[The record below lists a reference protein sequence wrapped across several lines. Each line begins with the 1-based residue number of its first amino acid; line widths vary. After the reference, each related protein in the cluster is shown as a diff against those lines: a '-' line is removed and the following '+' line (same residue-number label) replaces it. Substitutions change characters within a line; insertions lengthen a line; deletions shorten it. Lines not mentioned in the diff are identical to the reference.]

1 MYRVQGVQKRTF
13 ATDGYSFFF
22 LVRFEQH
29 MSYISYMFLL
39 KTCVANLGQL
49 CAFTCSSSM
58 TGSWRPP
65 VWVDPESW
73 NTQYLTEMKSIMT
86 SSFYWKFDRWAL
98 LLRLLPLLHL
108 LPRPYV
114 QRPCLRPLVLARE
127 VRRHTLWWAGQ
138 SQSSME
144 PSWQNFGTSQR

>member
-58 TGSWRPP
+58 TGSCRP
-65 VWVDPESW
+65 VRVDPESW
-73 NTQYLTEMKSIMT
+73 NTQYLTNRNEINNDI
-86 SSFYWKFDRWAL
+86 FIL
-98 LLRLLPLLHL
+98 LII
-108 LPRPYV
+108 
-114 QRPCLRPLVLARE
+114 
-127 VRRHTLWWAGQ
+127 
-138 SQSSME
+138 
-144 PSWQNFGTSQR
+144 